1 MSMSKRHKALDDSQL
16 KLKLEIFETLER
28 ARTMAVEGSLNIQA
42 QIKGLISQ
50 GLKRSPL
57 SRYQIAAQISELTGQ
72 EVTKWQLD
80 SWTAE
85 SKEGH
90 RPPMEILPAFCRA
103 TGAYDLLRFLCEKA
117 GCYMIEGEDILL
129 TELGRLQK
137 MRNELRAKERE
148 IGEYLDKIGA
158 KETP

>member
-1 MSMSKRHKALDDSQL
+1 MSKKRHTLDDSQL

-28 ARTMAVEGSLNIQA
+28 ARAMATEGSLDVQA

>member
-28 ARTMAVEGSLNIQA
+28 ARTMAVEGSLNIQT

-50 GLKRSPL
+50 GLKRTPL